1 MGFTGIVMLMCGL
14 GLSWAAEA
22 TARGKVC
29 VNGLIGIRTG
39 YVTAS
44 PEAWLAGH
52 QAARGLTH
60 AAAAVFMVTGILTLV
75 FDGTEGVLAVGAIAG
90 SLGVLA
96 LILAA
101 ASRANHAAKRVVAA
115 GGTEPTEKRHDRA
128 DR

>member
-1 MGFTGIVMLMCGL
+1 MGFTGIMMLMCGL

-22 TARGKVC
+22 TARGKVG

-39 YVTAS
+39 YVTDS

-52 QAARGLTH
+52 QAARGLMH
-60 AAAAVFMVTGILTLV
+60 AAAAVFAVMGILALV
-75 FDGTEGVLAVGAIAG
+75 FDGTEGVLAVVAIAG

-101 ASRANHAAKRVVAA
+101 ASRANRAAGRVVAA
-115 GGTEPTEKRHDRA
+115 GGSEPAEKQH
-128 DR
+128 